1 MSSVIE
7 QKDIGISIGTGG
19 SFSNTELVDGK
30 IQLKKSTTNSD
41 EYVPMGLWTSEV
53 INIGD
58 NFKEYGKLLIDKTD
72 EDNSSIRASTRSSNN
87 GTVFT
92 PWAVIGADDSILS
105 PKNQFMQVRIEL
117 YAGSKVK
124 TVAISSADIVGN
136 NEFVEE
142 IVYQTGA
149 RLVPI
154 LTSNTS
160 SSEGIAFSE
169 TQFSASYL
177 PWRAFGNVTT
187 NESYATANGT
197 IPGRLGFV
205 FNANKSIKQYVV
217 KSMISPVYINSM
229 PKDWVLQGSN
239 DTTTGLNG
247 NWVDLDRQ
255 INQSWATANTEK
267 TYTLPETVNYKAY
280 RLSWTTNN
288 GYSYSGVGGL
298 NFISESINNIQ
309 LKRSYQYNMTPDA
322 TWSETGSLHRKKITR
337 DEWLRIDRME
347 VE

>member
-169 TQFSASYL
+169 T
-177 PWRAFGNVTT
+177 
-187 NESYATANGT
+187 
-197 IPGRLGFV
+197 
-205 FNANKSIKQYVV
+205 
-217 KSMISPVYINSM
+217 
-229 PKDWVLQGSN
+229 
-239 DTTTGLNG
+239 
-247 NWVDLDRQ
+247 
-255 INQSWATANTEK
+255 
-267 TYTLPETVNYKAY
+267 
-280 RLSWTTNN
+280 
-288 GYSYSGVGGL
+288 
-298 NFISESINNIQ
+298 
-309 LKRSYQYNMTPDA
+309 
-322 TWSETGSLHRKKITR
+322 
-337 DEWLRIDRME
+337 
-347 VE
+347 